1 MKLLEAVKLTKIYD
15 GKKAGLFGKPSPQ
28 QPRPAVNGVSLE
40 LRQNETLGLVGE
52 SGCGKSTLARML
64 LRLEQPNAGQVLYR
78 GTDITHLSFGRM
90 REVRGRMQLVFQN
103 SLSSF
108 NPAFTVERIMAEPLR
123 NAGVRN
129 TLERRARILHTL
141 ESVGL
146 GASHLH
152 RLPAELSGGQQQRV
166 GIARAIVRKPEIL
179 ILDEPFSS
187 LDFSLR
193 RQAMDLL
200 DELKRSLGLSY
211 LFITH
216 DLSIVG
222 RFCDRAMVMRHGE
235 IAEELPNADLL
246 GEASHAYTRMLLDSI
261 PARHPKERKIDTPTT
276 NSYF

>member
-1 MKLLEAVKLTKIYD
+1 MKLLEAVELTKIYD
-15 GKKAGLFGKPSPQ
+15 GQKGGLFAKRN
-28 QPRPAVNGVSLE
+28 PRQSLPAVNSVSFE

-64 LRLEQPNAGQVLYR
+64 LRLEQPSAGRVRYR
-78 GTDITHLSFGRM
+78 GTDITDWSFGRM
-90 REVRGRMQLVFQN
+90 REVRSRMQLVFQN

-108 NPAFTVERIMAEPLR
+108 NPAFTVERIIAEPLR
-123 NAGVRN
+123 NAGIRN
-129 TLERRARILHTL
+129 AAERRARILHTL

-146 GASHLH
+146 GASHLG

-166 GIARAIVRKPEIL
+166 GIARALVRKPEIL

-187 LDFSLR
+187 LDFGLR

-200 DELKRSLGLSY
+200 DELKKSLGLSY

-222 RFCDRAMVMRHGE
+222 RFCDRAIVMRHGG
-235 IAEELPNADLL
+235 IVEELPYADSL
-246 GEASHAYTRMLLDSI
+246 EQATHAYTRMLLDSI
-261 PARHPKERKIDTPTT
+261 PARHPRERKIDSRLSNP
-276 NSYF
+276 SF